1 MVVLGFIVLAL
12 AVASVC
18 VLIGANTG
26 KVDVSALGG
35 TWTVEMYWL
44 VIAGVVLT
52 AAAMLG
58 ILLIVLGG
66 ARARRQ
72 RTRQRDLERENRRL
86 SSQVGEPPAQS
97 APITNR
103 LVDGDTRH
111 VQPAPLVAPPGEFPP
126 APNYTDPTYVA
137 PTYPTPPGSQSSG
150 PSI

>member
-12 AVASVC
+12 AVAAVC

-26 KVDVSALGG
+26 EVDVSALGG
-35 TWTVEMYWL
+35 TWTVQLYWL

-72 RTRQRDLERENRRL
+72 RARRRDLERENRRL
-86 SSQVGEPPAQS
+86 ASQVGETPVASGSTAKRP
-97 APITNR
+97 
-103 LVDGDTRH
+103 VEGDTRH
-111 VQPAPLVAPPGEFPP
+111 VQPAPDAAPPADAFPP
-126 APNYTDPTYVA
+126 PPGYTA
-137 PTYPTPPGSQSSG
+137 PTYSAPPTNQPSS
-150 PSI
+150 

>member
-12 AVASVC
+12 AVAAVC

-26 KVDVSALGG
+26 EVDVSALGG
-35 TWTVEMYWL
+35 TWTVQLYWL

-72 RTRQRDLERENRRL
+72 RTRRRDLERENRRL
-86 SSQVGEPPAQS
+86 ASQVGEPPASGLSTQR
-97 APITNR
+97 P
-103 LVDGDTRH
+103 VEGDTRH
-111 VQPAPLVAPPGEFPP
+111 VQPAPAAAPPAGAFPP
-126 APNYTDPTYVA
+126 PPDYAA
-137 PTYPTPPGSQSSG
+137 PTSAPPAG
-150 PSI
+150 PST

>member
-26 KVDVSALGG
+26 EIDVSALGG
-35 TWTVEMYWL
+35 TWTVQIYWL

-86 SSQVGEPPAQS
+86 ATQVGETPVPS
-97 APITNR
+97 AAMTPR
-103 LVDGDTRH
+103 LVDGETRH
-111 VQPAPLVAPPGEFPP
+111 VQPSPATAPPADFAP
-126 APNYTDPTYVA
+126 APSYIP
-137 PTYPTPPGSQSSG
+137 PTYPAPASNQPSG

>member
-12 AVASVC
+12 AVAAVC

-26 KVDVSALGG
+26 DVDVSALGG
-35 TWTVEMYWL
+35 TWTVQMYWL

-72 RTRQRDLERENRRL
+72 RTRRRELERENRRL
-86 SSQVGEPPAQS
+86 ASQVGEPTEASSSGSKRP
-97 APITNR
+97 
-103 LVDGDTRH
+103 VEGETRH
-111 VQPAPLVAPPGEFPP
+111 VQPAPEAFPP
-126 APNYTDPTYVA
+126 APQPATPNYTA
-137 PTYPTPPGSQSSG
+137 PTYSNPPAG
-150 PSI
+150 PSN